1 MRSGTVR
8 RFAAAALVVFGAL
21 LTGCQCSHEYDAG
34 TATKEAT
41 CKEEGIRIF
50 TCQKCGES
58 YEEPI
63 PLTEHTYSDKVSK
76 EPTYEEEG
84 TRTFSCSTCR
94 DSYTQP
100 IPVLEKPVEVAVTA
114 KRTQTSYFFDWVEL
128 DFSVENT
135 GDTDIRGFRG
145 NLVIRD
151 IFGKELVSRQ
161 CRFVEPFPAG
171 ETVEVTEIS
180 MLIDPYDEME
190 KKLYDTSF
198 KDLQFFYELRQVIF
212 TGEEEAEKIALDGPV
227 TIRVSTLY
235 SVPSNIEKGKI
246 ISSIQV
252 SLHMFNHTDK
262 KIKGVDGSLVFLDL
276 FGEELMV
283 KDCPLLRDKG
293 HDENKEQIYNI
304 HYEVNDFSNEAN
316 VLYAEFQD
324 LNFEYRLSS
333 ILFEDG
339 TQEFFE
345 KQEGT
350 VEL

>member
-1 MRSGTVR
+1 MRSGTGR
-8 RFAAAALVVFGAL
+8 RFAAAALVVFGVL

-41 CKEEGIRIF
+41 CKEEGIRTF

-84 TRTFSCSTCR
+84 MRTFSCSTCR

-100 IPVLEKPVEVAVTA
+100 IPVLEKPVEVTVTA

-135 GDTDIRGFRG
+135 GDIDIRGFRG

-171 ETVEVTEIS
+171 ETVEVAEMS

-227 TIRVSTLY
+227 TIRIDNLHPFIATAQ
-235 SVPSNIEKGKI
+235 NHMIT
-246 ISSIQV
+246 SSLQL
-252 SLHMFNHTDK
+252 SLSMINHTEK
-262 KIKGVDGSLVFLDL
+262 EIKGVDGTLVFCDL
-276 FGEELMV
+276 FGEELMS
-283 KDCPLLRDKG
+283 KDCPLMKDKG
-293 HDENKEQIYNI
+293 HDWQGERGYPL

-345 KQEGT
+345 KREGT